1 VSGFKVFLAM
11 SLFLIAGCGSENGA
25 PTPRVE
31 PVTEP
36 PAQTWP
42 LTYKGEERG
51 RPCSITFHREYQLD
65 GKAGVE
71 NYRLEV
77 STSYQH
83 DGDGFGRVTL
93 AFVGADGK
101 TLQFTDASTD
111 EFLRLG
117 IKEPATTA
125 ANPTSFRVRWLHG
138 DHHHDNTCINLQLA
152 AP

>member
-1 VSGFKVFLAM
+1 MGRLKVFLAL
-11 SLFLIAGCGSENGA
+11 SFILISGCGSDNSGPT

-31 PVTEP
+31 PVTGP
-36 PAQTWP
+36 P
-42 LTYKGEERG
+42 TYKGTENG

-125 ANPTSFRVRWLHG
+125 VNPTSFRVRWLHG
-138 DHHHDNTCINLQLA
+138 DHHHDNTCINLQFA
-152 AP
+152 SK